1 MQRSIIPTE
10 FFKKHLSRIR
20 FGAAALAWLLW
31 VIWLGNYWF
40 LLGLPL
46 LYDIYISKKV
56 NWAFWKKREGK
67 NNTFIE
73 WLDALI
79 YAVIAVTFINIFFFQ
94 NYKIPTGSM
103 EKELLIGDHLFV
115 SKLSYGPRT
124 PMTPISFPFAHHTL
138 PLTRF
143 TKSYVEW
150 VQWPYKRLTGLR
162 EIENN
167 HIVVFNF
174 PEGDT
179 VILEMQNQSYY
190 AVMRQ
195 FANELYERDLYTHS
209 ELRSDEF
216 YQSEARRFLEQQYNI
231 AARPVDKRDNYIK
244 RCIAVPGDTL
254 EIKGGEVYINGR
266 PADTELEN
274 LQYQYIVRTDGTP
287 LNMRSLERLDI
298 YPGDVTRASSSEYYI
313 SIKEENAENLRN
325 FRNVTSVT
333 RWENPP
339 GNYSR
344 AVFPHDPLFPWNEDN
359 FGPLVIPAKGVTVT
373 IDTGNISLYRRIIT
387 AYELNDLYVSDNK
400 IFINGEQ
407 ADEYTFLMDYY
418 FMVGD
423 NRHNSLDSRYWG
435 FVPEDHIV
443 GRPVFIWLSLDSNRS
458 WLNRVRWRRLFSGT
472 G

>member
-1 MQRSIIPTE
+1 M
-10 FFKKHLSRIR
+10 
-20 FGAAALAWLLW
+20 
-31 VIWLGNYWF
+31 
-40 LLGLPL
+40 
-46 LYDIYISKKV
+46 
-56 NWAFWKKREGK
+56 NWAFWKKREGE
-67 NNTFIE
+67 NSTFVE

-150 VQWPYKRLTGLR
+150 AQWPYKRLAGLR
-162 EIENN
+162 DIENN

-209 ELRSDEF
+209 KLRSEEF

-244 RCIAVPGDTL
+244 RCIAIPGDTL
-254 EIKGGEVYINGR
+254 EITGGEVYINGK

-274 LQYQYIVRTDGTP
+274 LQYQHIVRTDGTP

-313 SIKEENAENLRN
+313 SIREENAENLSN

-333 RWENPP
+333 RWEHPP

-387 AYELNDLYVSDNK
+387 AYELNDLTIKDNR

-407 ADEYTFLMDYY
+407 ADEYTFSMDYY

-435 FVPEDHIV
+435 LVPEDHIV
-443 GRPVFIWLSLDSNRS
+443 GRPVFIWLSLDNNQS

>member
-1 MQRSIIPTE
+1 MQKLNSLME
-10 FFKKHLSRIR
+10 FIKKHASRIR
-20 FGAAALAWLLW
+20 FGIASLAWILW

-40 LLGLPL
+40 LLGLPII
-46 LYDIYISKKV
+46 YDIYITKKV
-56 NWAFWKKREGK
+56 NWTFWKKREGK
-67 NNTFIE
+67 NSTFIE

-150 VQWPYKRLTGLR
+150 VQWPYRRLAGLR
-162 EIENN
+162 DIKNN

-190 AVMRQ
+190 AIVRQ
-195 FANELYERDLYTHS
+195 FANELYERDLYTQS
-209 ELRSDEF
+209 ELRGTG
-216 YQSEARRFLEQQYNI
+216 YYKSEARRFLEQQYNI
-231 AARPVDKRDNYIK
+231 TARPVDKRDNYIK
-244 RCIAVPGDTL
+244 RCIAIPGDTL
-254 EIKGGEVYINGR
+254 EITGGEVFINGES
-266 PADTELEN
+266 ADSGLEN
-274 LQYQYIVRTDGTP
+274 LQFQHIVRTDGTP
-287 LNMRSLERLDI
+287 LNMRSLERLGI
-298 YPGDVTRASSSEYYI
+298 YPTDVTRSSSSEYYI
-313 SIKEENAENLRN
+313 SINEEKVENLKN
-325 FRNVTSVT
+325 FRNITSVT

-339 GNYSR
+339 GNFSR
-344 AVFPHDPLFPWNEDN
+344 AVFPHDPAHPWNEDN
-359 FGPLVIPAKGVTVT
+359 FGPLVIPAKGATVT
-373 IDTGNISLYRRIIT
+373 IDTNNISLYARIIN
-387 AYELNDLYVSDNK
+387 AYELNDLEIKDGNIY
-400 IFINGEQ
+400 INGEI
-407 ADEYTFLMDYY
+407 ARSYTFEMNYY

-435 FVPEDHIV
+435 FVPEDHVV

-458 WLNRVRWRRLFSGT
+458 GIRRVRWNRLFSGT